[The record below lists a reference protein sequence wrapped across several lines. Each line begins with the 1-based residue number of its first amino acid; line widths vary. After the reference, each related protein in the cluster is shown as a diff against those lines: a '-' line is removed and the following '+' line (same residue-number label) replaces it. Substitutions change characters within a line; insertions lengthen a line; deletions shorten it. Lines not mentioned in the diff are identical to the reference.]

1 MFSAVHSDRS
11 GRIVV
16 AADYGAALS
25 DGHSV
30 RPFARAISLPP
41 GTEVVAL
48 ADREAVGLD
57 RAGRV
62 RPLGDGRWAVGA
74 ILPLGHLRTALPA
87 MTNDLIS
94 LLKDSS
100 LVSVITVVELTKQ
113 MTITAVDVRSWALPG
128 LTCAGLYFAMSY
140 PLARLASRLE
150 ARLFESETLEL
161 AGAPA

>member
-30 RPFARAISLPP
+30 RAFARAISLPP

-87 MTNDLIS
+87 YLDES
-94 LLKDSS
+94 
-100 LVSVITVVELTKQ
+100 
-113 MTITAVDVRSWALPG
+113 TAPAAVM
-128 LTCAGLYFAMSY
+128 C
-140 PLARLASRLE
+140 ARLRRATPPTSVNPPPTYQPPDPSAAIAS
-150 ARLFESETLEL
+150 T
-161 AGAPA
+161 